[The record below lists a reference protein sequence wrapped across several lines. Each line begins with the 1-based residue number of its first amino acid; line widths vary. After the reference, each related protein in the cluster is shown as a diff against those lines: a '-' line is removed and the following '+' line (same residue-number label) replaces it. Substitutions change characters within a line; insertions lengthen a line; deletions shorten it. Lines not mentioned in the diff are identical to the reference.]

1 MYVETLRGIF
11 KYCALFPCGKFM
23 WDRNISKH
31 ALLVVFPKMSGIVNS
46 SQYCYFNSLIQ
57 CLSNISRFQGLL
69 EEHTS
74 TLEEGEGMKLHYS
87 VNIQCK

>member
-1 MYVETLRGIF
+1 MEYLNTVCFLHVENLCGIQIF
-11 KYCALFPCGKFM
+11 QSTCF
-23 WDRNISKH
+23 
-31 ALLVVFPKMSGIVNS
+31 LVVFPKMSGIVNS

-57 CLSNISRFQGLL
+57 CLSNISCFQGLL

-74 TLEEGEGMKLHYS
+74 TLEQREGMKMHYS

>member
-11 KYCALFPCGKFM
+11 KCCALFPCGNFT
-23 WDRNISKH
+23 WDSNISKR
-31 ALLVVFPKMSGIVNS
+31 ALLVVFLKMSGILNS

-57 CLSNISRFQGLL
+57 CLSNISRLQGLL

-74 TLEEGEGMKLHYS
+74 TLEQGEGKEMHNSL
-87 VNIQCK
+87 NIQCK

>member
-11 KYCALFPCGKFM
+11 KCCVLFPCGKFT
-23 WDRNISKH
+23 WDRNISKRV
-31 ALLVVFPKMSGIVNS
+31 LLVVFPKMSGIVNT

-57 CLSNISRFQGLL
+57 CLSNISHLQGLL

-74 TLEEGEGMKLHYS
+74 TLEEGEGMKMHNSL
-87 VNIQCK
+87 NIQCK

>member
-1 MYVETLRGIF
+1 MESLRGIF
-11 KYCALFPCGKFM
+11 KYCALFACGKFT
-23 WDRNISKH
+23 WVTNISKRV
-31 ALLVVFPKMSGIVNS
+31 LLVVFPKMSGIVNS

-74 TLEEGEGMKLHYS
+74 TLEQGEGMKMHYS

>member
-1 MYVETLRGIF
+1 MEYLNTVRFLHAENLRGIEIF
-11 KYCALFPCGKFM
+11 Q
-23 WDRNISKH
+23 ST
-31 ALLVVFPKMSGIVNS
+31 LLVVFPKMSGIVNS

-74 TLEEGEGMKLHYS
+74 TLEQGEGMKMHYS